1 MLNIHLQEVVILHI
15 SLVSEYMF
23 KIFDLSAD
31 VGVLFKCNSLIT
43 IYTQL
48 KQFIHVN
55 TPLWGARNRSA
66 NFE

>member
-1 MLNIHLQEVVILHI
+1 MLNIHLQEVGILHI
-15 SLVSEYMF
+15 SLVSEYML

-31 VGVLFKCNSLIT
+31 VGVLFTCNSLIT

-55 TPLWGARNRSA
+55 TPIAGSKESIRQ
-66 NFE
+66 F